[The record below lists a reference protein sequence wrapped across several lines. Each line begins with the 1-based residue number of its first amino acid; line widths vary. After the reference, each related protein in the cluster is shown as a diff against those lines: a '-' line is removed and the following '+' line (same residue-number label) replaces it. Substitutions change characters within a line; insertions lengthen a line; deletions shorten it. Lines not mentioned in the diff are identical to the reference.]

1 MKKKSLIPPDKAFF
15 VSLAP
20 RATHYNKGLRSRMR
34 AMGSSAVAKNI
45 TRRVTNRAPLRLLY
59 KSHLLNLFS
68 ERVTA
73 PAGEAATRKVY
84 LMTDKPTHSTP
95 VLLTAFQHVHV
106 RLQRIAGQL
115 LGNTEDAEDA
125 LQDAFVRLWPRR
137 ERIDKASEAEALLT
151 TTVRHL
157 SIDRLRQR
165 AAHPEDDPADE
176 RTTQSLAAD
185 DSAAGREQLFRD
197 VESIIERELP
207 HQARDILRRR
217 EYEGE
222 SFESIAADMGM
233 TPEAVRMQLSRIR
246 KRVRQLYQN
255 QHHHEI

>member
-1 MKKKSLIPPDKAFF
+1 MNDKA
-15 VSLAP
+15 
-20 RATHYNKGLRSRMR
+20 
-34 AMGSSAVAKNI
+34 
-45 TRRVTNRAPLRLLY
+45 
-59 KSHLLNLFS
+59 
-68 ERVTA
+68 
-73 PAGEAATRKVY
+73 
-84 LMTDKPTHSTP
+84 THSTP
-95 VLLTAFQHVHV
+95 VLLSAFQHVHM
-106 RLQRIAGQL
+106 RLRRIAGTL

-137 ERIDKASEAEALLT
+137 EQIGKPAEAEALLT

-165 AAHPEDDPADE
+165 TAHPEEGPPDE
-176 RTTQSLAAD
+176 RTTQSLAD
-185 DSAAGREQLFRD
+185 DGGDARREQLFRD

-207 HQARDILRRR
+207 PRARDILRRR

-222 SFESIAADMGM
+222 SFESIAADLDM

-255 QHHHEI
+255 RHNDDT